1 MRRAI
6 INAVLFTVLAVIV
19 VLSLCYFV
27 RCYRRCRRRRRRG
40 VLPSHGAR
48 ADRFQTAGSS
58 AYGVGEGEEL
68 LRFPGGEGL
77 TVAAILEAPGEVV
90 AKSAHSTLY
99 RAGLSAG
106 QAVALLR
113 FLRPVCSASAEEAAA
128 AARVLG
134 AVQHPN
140 LVPIRALYVGPRGEK
155 LLVHPFYAAGS
166 LRRFLQEG
174 INDSQ
179 RWEIICKLSIGI
191 VKGLDH
197 LHTRS
202 QKPII
207 HGNLKTNNIMLDAD
221 FQPRVAD
228 FGLYLLL
235 NPAAAQDMLETSA
248 VQGYKA
254 PELIKM
260 REATR
265 ESDIYSL
272 GVILLEMLAQK
283 DAGTPPS
290 DRDIHLPASFK
301 DLVLERK
308 ISDAFGS
315 DLVRQSRISGKEESL
330 NAFFGLATACCNPSP
345 SLRPDTKRILRRLE
359 EISK

>member
-1 MRRAI
+1 
-6 INAVLFTVLAVIV
+6 
-19 VLSLCYFV
+19 
-27 RCYRRCRRRRRRG
+27 
-40 VLPSHGAR
+40 
-48 ADRFQTAGSS
+48 
-58 AYGVGEGEEL
+58 
-68 LRFPGGEGL
+68 
-77 TVAAILEAPGEVV
+77 
-90 AKSAHSTLY
+90 
-99 RAGLSAG
+99 
-106 QAVALLR
+106 
-113 FLRPVCSASAEEAAA
+113 
-128 AARVLG
+128 
-134 AVQHPN
+134 
-140 LVPIRALYVGPRGEK
+140 
-155 LLVHPFYAAGS
+155 
-166 LRRFLQEG
+166 
-174 INDSQ
+174 
-179 RWEIICKLSIGI
+179 
-191 VKGLDH
+191 
-197 LHTRS
+197 
-202 QKPII
+202 
-207 HGNLKTNNIMLDAD
+207 MLDAD

-265 ESDIYSL
+265 ESDVYSL

-283 DAGTPPS
+283 DAGTPPN

-315 DLVRQSRISGKEESL
+315 DLVRQSRSSGKEESL